1 MKLTNLVL
9 HFSDVSRIFYAFYKH
24 CCSVLIESS
33 DPGKE
38 VPTSIGSFGFFSS
51 RGARPARNKRVG
63 SFDNASE
70 VPINT
75 FSAKHRNPYCG
86 KTNQPKSKPF

>member
-9 HFSDVSRIFYAFYKH
+9 HFSDVSTIFYAFYKH

-51 RGARPARNKRVG
+51 RGARPTKINVKKFRHGVG
-63 SFDNASE
+63 SSDKH
-70 VPINT
+70 I
-75 FSAKHRNPYCG
+75 FSQK
-86 KTNQPKSKPF
+86 